1 MLCCPV
7 VCLPRIAGV
16 VSFVLAFVL
25 LGAADAS
32 AVIVPGKGMHG
43 VRLGQ
48 SKATVRARLGVKPEK
63 PECGTVFAIR
73 MNPDGTTTFWKSRR
87 ECRYQFRRSDLVNHG
102 LTYVTVVFSRGRV
115 IRLKT
120 DAPSEKTRRGI
131 GPLSPISALRRAY
144 RACRKA
150 DRWHVCTLGHHSKI
164 GDRYTTFE
172 SSGTLQVT
180 SITITKIM
188 EIADGGYFRPDDA

>member
-1 MLCCPV
+1 MIRSAYDKRVAPV
-7 VCLPRIAGV
+7 VLFV
-16 VSFVLAFVL
+16 VAIVL

-48 SKATVRARLGVKPEK
+48 RMATVRARLVVKPEK
-63 PECGTVFAIR
+63 PECGTVFAIHL
-73 MNPDGTTTFWKSRR
+73 NSDGTSNWEKSRR

-115 IRLKT
+115 IRLTT

-131 GPLSPISALRRAY
+131 GPLSRLSALRRAY
-144 RACRKA
+144 RACRA
-150 DRWHVCTLGHHSKI
+150 TDRDHVCTLGRQSKI
-164 GDRYTTFE
+164 GDRYTRFE
-172 SSGTLQVT
+172 SSGTSQVT
-180 SITITKIM
+180 SITITRVM
-188 EIADGGYFRPDDA
+188 DIADGGYFRPDDP